1 MTHTN
6 HPQRAVASGR
16 PSASSSSS
24 SSSSLSSVRAR
35 LDARPA
41 CLRFRFVAHERA
53 LEAVGLLQPALLV
66 IRRKSRSL
74 FSQLDSALD
83 NVVGNVA
90 EGDGKVGGH
99 RRQSFLVTLG
109 EAREARGRLA
119 TAYVKGYVS
128 LDEVV
133 PGAEKLREVERILG
147 RFV

>member
-6 HPQRAVASGR
+6 HPQRAGASGR
-16 PSASSSSS
+16 TSSSSS
-24 SSSSLSSVRAR
+24 VDSVRQL

-41 CLRFRFVAHERA
+41 SLRFHFIAHERA
-53 LEAVGLLQPALLV
+53 LEAVALLQPALQI

-74 FSQLDSALD
+74 FGQLDSALD

-90 EGDGKVGGH
+90 EGDAKSGGH
-99 RRQSFLVTLG
+99 QRQSFLVALG

-119 TAYVKGYVS
+119 TAYVKRYVS
-128 LDEVV
+128 LAEIT
-133 PGAEKLREVERILG
+133 PGAEKLLEVERILA